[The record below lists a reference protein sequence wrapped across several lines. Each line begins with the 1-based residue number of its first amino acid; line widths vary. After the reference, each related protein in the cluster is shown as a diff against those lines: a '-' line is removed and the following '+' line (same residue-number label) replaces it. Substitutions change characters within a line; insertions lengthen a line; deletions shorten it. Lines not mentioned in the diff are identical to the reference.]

1 MKITFCSRIS
11 AHLELWLET
20 VACVCVDGEKCE
32 ELWLKFR
39 PAEFPS
45 SVYSLCTLYA
55 RPFSERQLLCTF
67 LSHRK
72 SVSFQVNRSWTNT
85 SSVTCSHP
93 NSSCSMFV
101 CSHEHFQRHLKPFCF
116 WGSCC
121 LLPNTCFNA
130 VNTQS
135 GHVSFVCVCVYITLY
150 ANAAFVQPN
159 AFKYNNT
166 VVLDHVR
173 TWMSTE
179 FQTYLRHLKWYAL
192 I

>member
-1 MKITFCSRIS
+1 MWGIVVKIP
-11 AHLELWLET
+11 
-20 VACVCVDGEKCE
+20 ACRVPIIGVQ
-32 ELWLKFR
+32 
-39 PAEFPS
+39 
-45 SVYSLCTLYA
+45 SVYIVHSTIF
-55 RPFSERQLLCTF
+55 RTTVVVHF
-67 LSHRK
+67 LFHRK

-85 SSVTCSHP
+85 SSVTCSHQ